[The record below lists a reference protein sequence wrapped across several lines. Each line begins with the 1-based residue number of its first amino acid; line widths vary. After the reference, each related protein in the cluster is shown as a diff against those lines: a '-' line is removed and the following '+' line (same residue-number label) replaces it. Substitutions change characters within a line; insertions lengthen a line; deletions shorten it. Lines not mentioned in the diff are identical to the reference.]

1 MKKNTITSFSFFFA
15 TLLILICLSLNIK
28 ADEDFSFLNVYKK
41 ALLNSNIIKKNEFLL
56 NSKTNLIS
64 NAYSN
69 KDWNLDF
76 TSSLTLDNKRSDN
89 IGDYVDHKTTVNT
102 ISLDKTLIDFGFTDK
117 SVEIALN
124 NKKIA
129 SNNLL
134 LAKQNLFINT
144 LSSYLNV
151 YNSNKILDLR
161 VSNVNRFKTAV
172 KAAKLKLSAGAIT
185 PTTVS
190 EAEARLARS
199 EYELATSKTEQIN
212 YVNEFKSLIGED
224 FNLKKMILPEFKY
237 SLPKSIKEAES
248 LALNTNLNILN
259 IKLAKKNAE
268 LLKAKQLASSY
279 PSLDLD
285 FYLKNSESNSDS
297 SVDDYSSYGTILTFK
312 SSLLRNKSESSL
324 ILSLDNN
331 YKSIL
336 EEQNELIRVSK
347 LNTLSLFNKYIN
359 SDFNVI
365 AANKEYNASK
375 LALNGVKKE
384 EEFGLRTLLDVL
396 DIEVDLMN
404 SEVRLLKSKSDQLL
418 NKYRLLIDIGK
429 YNF

>member
-1 MKKNTITSFSFFFA
+1 MQKNITSSFSFFF
-15 TLLILICLSLNIK
+15 IIIVICLSFKIK
-28 ADEDFSFLNVYKK
+28 ADENFSFSNAYKK
-41 ALLNSNIIKKNEFLL
+41 ALSNSNMIKKNEYLL

-76 TSSLTLDNKRSDN
+76 TSSLTLDNKKSDN
-89 IGDYVDHKTTVNT
+89 IGDYVDQKTTVNT

-224 FNLKKMILPEFKY
+224 FNLKKMNLPEFKY
-237 SLPKSIKEAES
+237 SLPKTIKEAES
-248 LALNTNLNILN
+248 LALNSNLNILN
-259 IKLAKKNAE
+259 ITLAKKNAE

-285 FYLKNSESNSDS
+285 FYLKNSESDSNS

-418 NKYRLLIDIGK
+418 NKYKLLIDLGK

>member
-1 MKKNTITSFSFFFA
+1 MQKNITSSFSFFF
-15 TLLILICLSLNIK
+15 IIIVICLSFKIK
-28 ADEDFSFLNVYKK
+28 ADENFSFSNAYKK
-41 ALLNSNIIKKNEFLL
+41 ALSNSNMIKKNEFLL
-56 NSKTNLIS
+56 NSKSNLIS

-76 TSSLTLDNKRSDN
+76 TSSLTLDNKKSDN
-89 IGDYVDHKTTVNT
+89 IGDYVDQKTTVNT

-185 PTTVS
+185 PTTLS

-212 YVNEFKSLIGED
+212 YMNEFKSLIGED
-224 FNLKKMILPEFKY
+224 FNLKKMNLPEFKY
-237 SLPKSIKEAES
+237 SLPKTIKEAES
-248 LALNTNLNILN
+248 LALNSNLNILN
-259 IKLAKKNAE
+259 ITLAKKNAE

-285 FYLKNSESNSDS
+285 FYLKNSESDSNS
-297 SVDDYSSYGTILTFK
+297 SVNDYSSYGTILTFK

-418 NKYRLLIDIGK
+418 NKYKLLIDIGK

>member
-1 MKKNTITSFSFFFA
+1 MQKNITTLFSFFFI
-15 TLLILICLSLNIK
+15 TVLILICFSFNIK
-28 ADEDFSFLNVYKK
+28 ANEDFSFLNVYKK

-69 KDWNLDF
+69 KDWNFDF
-76 TSSLTLDNKRSDN
+76 TSSLTLDNKKSDN
-89 IGDYVDHKTTVNT
+89 IGDYVDQKTTVNT

-172 KAAKLKLSAGAIT
+172 KAAKLKLSAGTIT

-224 FNLKKMILPEFKY
+224 FNLKKMNLPEFKY
-237 SLPKSIKEAES
+237 SLPKTIKEAES
-248 LALNTNLNILN
+248 LALNSNLNILN
-259 IKLAKKNAE
+259 ITLAKKNAE

-285 FYLKNSESNSDS
+285 FYLKNSESDSNS
-297 SVDDYSSYGTILTFK
+297 SVNDYSSYGTILTFK

-418 NKYRLLIDIGK
+418 NKYKLLIDIGK

>member
-1 MKKNTITSFSFFFA
+1 MQKNITSSFSFFF
-15 TLLILICLSLNIK
+15 IIIVICLSFKIK
-28 ADEDFSFLNVYKK
+28 ADENFSFSNAYKK
-41 ALLNSNIIKKNEFLL
+41 ALSNSNMIKKNEFLL
-56 NSKTNLIS
+56 NSKSNLIS

-76 TSSLTLDNKRSDN
+76 TSSLTLDNKKSDN
-89 IGDYVDHKTTVNT
+89 IGDYVDQKTTVNT

-172 KAAKLKLSAGAIT
+172 KAAKLKLSAGTIT

-224 FNLKKMILPEFKY
+224 FNLKKMNLPEFKY
-237 SLPKSIKEAES
+237 SLPKTIKEAES
-248 LALNTNLNILN
+248 LALNSNLNILN
-259 IKLAKKNAE
+259 ITLAKKNAE

-285 FYLKNSESNSDS
+285 FYLKNSESDSNS
-297 SVDDYSSYGTILTFK
+297 SVNDYSSYGTILTFK
-312 SSLLRNKSESSL
+312 SSLLRNKSETSL

-418 NKYRLLIDIGK
+418 NKYKLLIDIGK

>member
-1 MKKNTITSFSFFFA
+1 MQKNITSSFSFFF
-15 TLLILICLSLNIK
+15 IIIVICLSFKIK
-28 ADEDFSFLNVYKK
+28 ADENFSFSNAYKK
-41 ALLNSNIIKKNEFLL
+41 ALSNSNMIKKNEFLL

-76 TSSLTLDNKRSDN
+76 TSSLTLDNKKSDN
-89 IGDYVDHKTTVNT
+89 IGDYVDQKTTVNT

-144 LSSYLNV
+144 LTSYLNV

-172 KAAKLKLSAGAIT
+172 KAAKLKLSAGTIT

-212 YVNEFKSLIGED
+212 NINEFKSLIGED
-224 FNLKKMILPEFKY
+224 FNLKKMNLPEFKY
-237 SLPKSIKEAES
+237 SLPKTIKEAES
-248 LALNTNLNILN
+248 LALNSNLNILN
-259 IKLAKKNAE
+259 ITLAKKNAE

-285 FYLKNSESNSDS
+285 FYLKNSESDSNS
-297 SVDDYSSYGTILTFK
+297 SVNDYSSYGTILTFK

-418 NKYRLLIDIGK
+418 NKYKLLIDIGK

>member
-1 MKKNTITSFSFFFA
+1 MQKNITSSFSFFF
-15 TLLILICLSLNIK
+15 IIIVICLSFKIK
-28 ADEDFSFLNVYKK
+28 ADENFSFSNAYKK
-41 ALLNSNIIKKNEFLL
+41 ALSNSNMIKKNEFLL
-56 NSKTNLIS
+56 NSKSNLIS

-76 TSSLTLDNKRSDN
+76 TSSLTLDNKKSDN
-89 IGDYVDHKTTVNT
+89 IGDYVDQKTTVNT

-172 KAAKLKLSAGAIT
+172 KAAKLKLSAGTIT

-224 FNLKKMILPEFKY
+224 FNLKKMNLPEFKY
-237 SLPKSIKEAES
+237 SLPETVKEAES
-248 LALNTNLNILN
+248 LALNSNLNILN
-259 IKLAKKNAE
+259 ITLAKKNAE

-285 FYLKNSESNSDS
+285 FYLKNSESDSNS
-297 SVDDYSSYGTILTFK
+297 SVNDYSSYGTILTFK

-418 NKYRLLIDIGK
+418 NKYKLLIDIGK

>member
-1 MKKNTITSFSFFFA
+1 MYMQKNKTSLFSFFF
-15 TLLILICLSLNIK
+15 IIIVICLSFKIK
-28 ADEDFSFLNVYKK
+28 ADENFSFSNAYKK
-41 ALLNSNIIKKNEFLL
+41 ALSNSNMIKKNEFLL
-56 NSKTNLIS
+56 NSKSNLIS

-76 TSSLTLDNKRSDN
+76 TGSLTLDNKKSDN
-89 IGDYVDHKTTVNT
+89 IGDYVDQKTTVNT

-172 KAAKLKLSAGAIT
+172 KAAKLKLSAGTIT

-224 FNLKKMILPEFKY
+224 FNLKKMNLPEFKY
-237 SLPKSIKEAES
+237 SLPKTIKEAES
-248 LALNTNLNILN
+248 LALNSNLNILN
-259 IKLAKKNAE
+259 ITLAKKNAE

-285 FYLKNSESNSDS
+285 FYLKNSESDSNS
-297 SVDDYSSYGTILTFK
+297 SVNDYSSYGTILTFK

-359 SDFNVI
+359 SDVNVI

-418 NKYRLLIDIGK
+418 NKYKLLIDIGK

>member
-1 MKKNTITSFSFFFA
+1 MQKNITSSFSFFF
-15 TLLILICLSLNIK
+15 IIIVICLSFKIK
-28 ADEDFSFLNVYKK
+28 ADENFSFSNAYKK
-41 ALLNSNIIKKNEFLL
+41 AISNSNMIKKNEFLL
-56 NSKTNLIS
+56 NSKSNLIS

-76 TSSLTLDNKRSDN
+76 TSSLTLDNKKSDN
-89 IGDYVDHKTTVNT
+89 IGDYVDQKTTVNT

-172 KAAKLKLSAGAIT
+172 KAAKLKLSAGTIT

-224 FNLKKMILPEFKY
+224 FNLKKMNLPEFKY
-237 SLPKSIKEAES
+237 SLPETIKEAES
-248 LALNTNLNILN
+248 LALNSNLNILN
-259 IKLAKKNAE
+259 ITLAKKNAE

-285 FYLKNSESNSDS
+285 FYLKNSESDSNS
-297 SVDDYSSYGTILTFK
+297 SVNDYSSYGTILTFK
-312 SSLLRNKSESSL
+312 SSLLRNKSETSL
-324 ILSLDNN
+324 ILSLDDDYN
-331 YKSIL
+331 SIL
-336 EEQNELIRVSK
+336 EEEKELTRVSK
-347 LNTLSLFNKYIN
+347 LKTLSLYNNYIN
-359 SDFNVI
+359 SDFSVI

-396 DIEVDLMN
+396 DIEVDLIN

-418 NKYRLLIDIGK
+418 NKYKLLIDIGK

>member
-1 MKKNTITSFSFFFA
+1 MQKNITSSFSFFF
-15 TLLILICLSLNIK
+15 IIIVICLSFKIK
-28 ADEDFSFLNVYKK
+28 ADENFSFSNAYKK
-41 ALLNSNIIKKNEFLL
+41 ALSNSNMIKKNEFLL

-76 TSSLTLDNKRSDN
+76 TSSLTLDNKKSDN
-89 IGDYVDHKTTVNT
+89 IGDYVDQKTTVNT
-102 ISLDKTLIDFGFTDK
+102 ISLDKTLIDFGYTDK

-144 LSSYLNV
+144 LTSYLNV

-172 KAAKLKLSAGAIT
+172 KASKLKLSAGTIT

-199 EYELATSKTEQIN
+199 EYELATSKTEQLN

-224 FNLKKMILPEFKY
+224 FNLKKMKFPEFKY
-237 SLPKSIKEAES
+237 SLPKTIKEAES
-248 LALNTNLNILN
+248 LALNSNLNILN
-259 IKLAKKNAE
+259 ISLAKKNAE

-285 FYLKNSESNSDS
+285 FYLKNSESDSNS
-297 SVDDYSSYGTILTFK
+297 SVNDYSSYGTILTFK

-347 LNTLSLFNKYIN
+347 LNTLSLFNNYIN

-418 NKYRLLIDIGK
+418 NKYKLLIDIGK

>member
-1 MKKNTITSFSFFFA
+1 MQKNITSSFSFFF
-15 TLLILICLSLNIK
+15 IIIVICLSFKIK
-28 ADEDFSFLNVYKK
+28 ADENFSFSNAYKK
-41 ALLNSNIIKKNEFLL
+41 ALSNSNMIKKNEFLL

-76 TSSLTLDNKRSDN
+76 TSSLTLDNKKSDN
-89 IGDYVDHKTTVNT
+89 IGDYVDQKTTVNT

-172 KAAKLKLSAGAIT
+172 KAAKLKLSAGTIT

-224 FNLKKMILPEFKY
+224 FNLKKMNLPEFKY
-237 SLPKSIKEAES
+237 SLPKTIKEAES
-248 LALNTNLNILN
+248 LALNSNLNILN
-259 IKLAKKNAE
+259 ITLAKKNAE

-285 FYLKNSESNSDS
+285 FYLKNSESDSNS
-297 SVDDYSSYGTILTFK
+297 SVNDYSSYGTILTFK

-336 EEQNELIRVSK
+336 EEQKELIRVSK
-347 LNTLSLFNKYIN
+347 LNTLSLFNNYIN

-396 DIEVDLMN
+396 DIEVDVMN

-418 NKYRLLIDIGK
+418 NKYKLLIDIGK

>member
-1 MKKNTITSFSFFFA
+1 MQKSITSSFSFFF
-15 TLLILICLSLNIK
+15 IIIVICLSFKIK
-28 ADEDFSFLNVYKK
+28 AEENFSFSNAYKK
-41 ALLNSNIIKKNEFLL
+41 ALSNSNIIKKNEFLL
-56 NSKTNLIS
+56 DSKTNLIS

-69 KDWNLDF
+69 KDWNFDF
-76 TSSLTLDNKRSDN
+76 TSSLTSDNKKSDN
-89 IGDYVDHKTTVNT
+89 IGDYVNQNMTVNT
-102 ISLDKTLIDFGFTDK
+102 ISVDKTLIDFGFTDK

-144 LSSYLNV
+144 LTSYLNV

-172 KAAKLKLSAGAIT
+172 KAAKLKLSAGTIT

-199 EYELATSKTEQIN
+199 EYELATSKTEQLN
-212 YVNEFKSLIGED
+212 YVNEFKSLIGEN
-224 FNLKKMILPEFKY
+224 FNLKKLNLPEFKY

-248 LALNTNLNILN
+248 LALNSNLNILN
-259 IKLAKKNAE
+259 ITLDKKNAE
-268 LLKAKQLASSY
+268 LLKAKQLANSY

-285 FYLKNSESNSDS
+285 FYLKNSESDSNS
-297 SVDDYSSYGTILTFK
+297 SVDDYSSYGTILRFK

-331 YKSIL
+331 YKSIF

-359 SDFNVI
+359 SDVNVI

-396 DIEVDLMN
+396 DIEVDVMN

-418 NKYRLLIDIGK
+418 NKYKLLIDIGK

>member
-1 MKKNTITSFSFFFA
+1 MQKNITSSFSFFF
-15 TLLILICLSLNIK
+15 IIIVICLSFKIK
-28 ADEDFSFLNVYKK
+28 ADENFSFSNAYKK
-41 ALLNSNIIKKNEFLL
+41 ALSNSNMIKKNEFLL
-56 NSKTNLIS
+56 NSKSNLIS

-76 TSSLTLDNKRSDN
+76 TSSLTLDNKKSDN
-89 IGDYVDHKTTVNT
+89 IGDYVDQKTTVNT

-172 KAAKLKLSAGAIT
+172 KAAKLKLSAGTIT

-224 FNLKKMILPEFKY
+224 FNLKKMNLPEFKY
-237 SLPKSIKEAES
+237 SLPKTIKEAES
-248 LALNTNLNILN
+248 LALNSNLNILN
-259 IKLAKKNAE
+259 IRLAKKNAE

-285 FYLKNSESNSDS
+285 FYLKNSESDSNS
-297 SVDDYSSYGTILTFK
+297 SVNDYSSYGTILTFK

-418 NKYRLLIDIGK
+418 NKYKLLIDIGK

>member
-1 MKKNTITSFSFFFA
+1 MQKNITTSFSFFLI
-15 TLLILICLSLNIK
+15 TVLILIFFSFNIK

-76 TSSLTLDNKRSDN
+76 TSSITLDNKKSDN
-89 IGDYVDHKTTVNT
+89 IGDYVDQKTTVNT
-102 ISLDKTLIDFGFTDK
+102 ISLGKTLIDFGYTDK
-117 SVEIALN
+117 GVEIALN

-134 LAKQNLFINT
+134 LAKKNLFINT
-144 LSSYLNV
+144 LKSYLNV

-172 KAAKLKLSAGAIT
+172 KASKLKLSAGTIT

-199 EYELATSKTEQIN
+199 EYELATSKTEQLN
-212 YVNEFKSLIGED
+212 YMNDFKSLIGED
-224 FNLKKMILPEFKY
+224 FNIKKMKFPEFKY
-237 SLPKSIKEAES
+237 SLPKSIQEAES
-248 LALNTNLNILN
+248 LSLNSNLRILN
-259 IKLAKKNAE
+259 IRLTKKNGQ
-268 LLKAKQLASSY
+268 LLKDKQLASSY

-285 FYLKNSESNSDS
+285 LYMKSSESDSNS
-297 SVDDYSSYGTILTFK
+297 SVNDYSSYGTKFTFK
-312 SSLLRNKSESSL
+312 SSLFRNKSETSL
-324 ILSLDNN
+324 ILSLDNDYN
-331 YKSIL
+331 SIL
-336 EEQNELIRVSK
+336 EEEKELTRVSK
-347 LNTLSLFNKYIN
+347 LKTLSLFNNYIN
-359 SDFNVI
+359 SDFSVI

-375 LALNGVKKE
+375 LALDGVKKE

-396 DIEVDLMN
+396 DIEVDVMN

-418 NKYRLLIDIGK
+418 NKYKLLIDIGK

>member
-1 MKKNTITSFSFFFA
+1 MQKNITSSFSFFF
-15 TLLILICLSLNIK
+15 IIIVICLSFKIK
-28 ADEDFSFLNVYKK
+28 ADENFPFSNAYKK
-41 ALLNSNIIKKNEFLL
+41 ALSNSNIIKKNEFLL

-76 TSSLTLDNKRSDN
+76 TSSLTLDNKKSDN
-89 IGDYVDHKTTVNT
+89 IGDYVDQKTNVNT

-172 KAAKLKLSAGAIT
+172 KAAKLKLSAGTIT

-224 FNLKKMILPEFKY
+224 FNLKKMNLPKFKY
-237 SLPKSIKEAES
+237 SLPNTIKEAES
-248 LALNTNLNILN
+248 LALNSNLNILN

-285 FYLKNSESNSDS
+285 FYLKNSESDSNS
-297 SVDDYSSYGTILTFK
+297 SVNDYSSYGTILTFK

-324 ILSLDNN
+324 ILSLDND

-336 EEQNELIRVSK
+336 EEHNELIRVSK

-418 NKYRLLIDIGK
+418 NKYKLLIDIGK

>member
-1 MKKNTITSFSFFFA
+1 MQKNITSSFSFFFI
-15 TLLILICLSLNIK
+15 ILVIFLSFKIK
-28 ADEDFSFLNVYKK
+28 ADENFSFSNAYKK
-41 ALLNSNIIKKNEFLL
+41 ALSNSNMIKKNEFLL
-56 NSKTNLIS
+56 NSKSNLIS

-76 TSSLTLDNKRSDN
+76 TSSLTLDNKKSDN
-89 IGDYVDHKTTVNT
+89 IGDYVDQKTTVNT

-134 LAKQNLFINT
+134 LAKQNLFIDT

-172 KAAKLKLSAGAIT
+172 KAAKLKLSAGTIT

-224 FNLKKMILPEFKY
+224 FNLKKMNLPEFKY
-237 SLPKSIKEAES
+237 SLPKTIKEAES
-248 LALNTNLNILN
+248 LALNSNLNILN
-259 IKLAKKNAE
+259 ITLAKKNAE

-285 FYLKNSESNSDS
+285 FYLKNSESDSNS
-297 SVDDYSSYGTILTFK
+297 SVNDYSSYGTILTFK

-418 NKYRLLIDIGK
+418 NKYKLLIDIGK

>member
-1 MKKNTITSFSFFFA
+1 MQKNITPLFSYIVVI
-15 TLLILICLSLNIK
+15 TLICLSFITK
-28 ADEDFSFLNVYKK
+28 ADEKFSFLNAYKI
-41 ALLNSNIIKKNEFLL
+41 ALSNNNIIKKNEFVLK
-56 NSKTNLIS
+56 SKINLIN

-76 TSSLTLDNKRSDN
+76 TSSLTLDNKKSDN
-89 IGDYVDHKTTVNT
+89 TGDYVNQNTTVNT
-102 ISLDKTLIDFGFTDK
+102 ISLDKTLVDFGLTEK
-117 SVEIALN
+117 SLEIALN

-144 LSSYLNV
+144 LTSYLNV

-161 VSNVNRFKTAV
+161 GSNFNRFKTAV
-172 KAAKLKLSAGAIT
+172 RAAKLKLSAGTIT

-199 EYELATSKTEQIN
+199 EYELAISKTEQLN
-212 YVNEFKSLIGED
+212 YINEFKSLIGED
-224 FNLKKMILPEFKY
+224 FNLKKLNFPEFKY
-237 SLPKSIKEAES
+237 SLPKSIEEAKNLS
-248 LALNTNLNILN
+248 INSNLNILN
-259 IKLAKKNAE
+259 IKLTKKNAE

-279 PSLDLD
+279 PSIDLD
-285 FYLKNSESNSDS
+285 FYLKSSETDSNS
-297 SVDDYSSYGTILTFK
+297 SVNDYSSYGTILSFK

-336 EEQNELIRVSK
+336 EEEKELIRVSK
-347 LNTLSLFNKYIN
+347 LNTLSLFNNYIN

-396 DIEVDLMN
+396 DIEVDVIN
-404 SEVRLLKSKSDQLL
+404 SEVRLLKSKSDKLL
-418 NKYRLLIDIGK
+418 NKYKLLIDIGK

>member
-1 MKKNTITSFSFFFA
+1 MQKNITSSFSFFF
-15 TLLILICLSLNIK
+15 IIIVICLSFKIK
-28 ADEDFSFLNVYKK
+28 ADENFSFSNAYKK
-41 ALLNSNIIKKNEFLL
+41 ALSNSNMIKKNEFLL

-76 TSSLTLDNKRSDN
+76 TSSLTLDNKKSDN
-89 IGDYVDHKTTVNT
+89 IGDYVDQKTTVNT

-172 KAAKLKLSAGAIT
+172 KAAKLKLSAGTIT

-224 FNLKKMILPEFKY
+224 FNLKKMNLPEFKY
-237 SLPKSIKEAES
+237 SLPKTIKEAES
-248 LALNTNLNILN
+248 LALNSNLNILN
-259 IKLAKKNAE
+259 ITLAKKNAE
-268 LLKAKQLASSY
+268 LLKAKQLASSH

-285 FYLKNSESNSDS
+285 FYLKNSESDSNS
-297 SVDDYSSYGTILTFK
+297 SVNDYSSYGTILTFK

-418 NKYRLLIDIGK
+418 NKYKLLIDIGK

>member
-1 MKKNTITSFSFFFA
+1 MQKNITSSFSFFF
-15 TLLILICLSLNIK
+15 IIIVICLSFKIK
-28 ADEDFSFLNVYKK
+28 ADENFSFSNAYKK
-41 ALLNSNIIKKNEFLL
+41 ALSNSNMIKKNEFLL

-76 TSSLTLDNKRSDN
+76 TSSLTLDNKKSDN
-89 IGDYVDHKTTVNT
+89 IGDYVDQKTTVNT

-172 KAAKLKLSAGAIT
+172 KAAKLKLSAGTIT

-224 FNLKKMILPEFKY
+224 FNLKKMNLPEFKY
-237 SLPKSIKEAES
+237 SLPKTIKEAES
-248 LALNTNLNILN
+248 LALNSNLNILN
-259 IKLAKKNAE
+259 ITLAKKNAE

-285 FYLKNSESNSDS
+285 FYLKNSESDSNS
-297 SVDDYSSYGTILTFK
+297 SVNDYSSYGTILTFK

-347 LNTLSLFNKYIN
+347 LNTLSLFNKYKN

-418 NKYRLLIDIGK
+418 NKYKLLIDIGK

>member
-1 MKKNTITSFSFFFA
+1 MQKNITSSFSFFF
-15 TLLILICLSLNIK
+15 IIIVICLSFKIK
-28 ADEDFSFLNVYKK
+28 ADENFSFSNAYKK
-41 ALLNSNIIKKNEFLL
+41 ALSNSNMIKKNEFLL
-56 NSKTNLIS
+56 NSKSNLIS

-76 TSSLTLDNKRSDN
+76 TSSLTLDNKKSDN
-89 IGDYVDHKTTVNT
+89 IGDYVDQKTTVNT

-172 KAAKLKLSAGAIT
+172 KAAKLKLSAGTIT

-212 YVNEFKSLIGED
+212 YMNEFKSLIGED
-224 FNLKKMILPEFKY
+224 FNLKKMNLPEFKY
-237 SLPKSIKEAES
+237 SLPETIKEAES
-248 LALNTNLNILN
+248 LALNSNLNILN
-259 IKLAKKNAE
+259 ITLAKKNAE

-285 FYLKNSESNSDS
+285 FYLKNSESDSNS
-297 SVDDYSSYGTILTFK
+297 SVNDYSSYGTILTFK
-312 SSLLRNKSESSL
+312 SSLFRNKSESSL

-331 YKSIL
+331 YKSIF

-418 NKYRLLIDIGK
+418 NKYKLLIDIGK

>member
-1 MKKNTITSFSFFFA
+1 MQKNITSSFSFFF
-15 TLLILICLSLNIK
+15 IIIVICLSFKIK
-28 ADEDFSFLNVYKK
+28 ADENFSFSNAYKK
-41 ALLNSNIIKKNEFLL
+41 AISNSNMIKKNEFLL
-56 NSKTNLIS
+56 NSKSNLIS

-76 TSSLTLDNKRSDN
+76 TSSLTLDNKKSDN
-89 IGDYVDHKTTVNT
+89 IGDYVDQKTTVNT

-144 LSSYLNV
+144 LTSYLNV

-161 VSNVNRFKTAV
+161 ASNVNRFKTAV
-172 KAAKLKLSAGAIT
+172 KAAKLKLSAGTIT

-224 FNLKKMILPEFKY
+224 FNLKKMNLPEFKY
-237 SLPKSIKEAES
+237 SLPKTIKEAES
-248 LALNTNLNILN
+248 LALNSNLNILN
-259 IKLAKKNAE
+259 ITLAKKNAE

-285 FYLKNSESNSDS
+285 FYLKNSESDSNS
-297 SVDDYSSYGTILTFK
+297 SVNDYSSYGTILTFK

-324 ILSLDNN
+324 ILSLDND

-359 SDFNVI
+359 SDVNVI

-418 NKYRLLIDIGK
+418 NKYKLLIDIGK

>member
-1 MKKNTITSFSFFFA
+1 MQKNITSSFSFFF
-15 TLLILICLSLNIK
+15 IIIVICLSFKIK
-28 ADEDFSFLNVYKK
+28 ADENFSFSNAYKK
-41 ALLNSNIIKKNEFLL
+41 ALSNSNMIKKNEFLL

-76 TSSLTLDNKRSDN
+76 TSSLTLDNKKSDN
-89 IGDYVDHKTTVNT
+89 IGDYVDQKTTVNT

-144 LSSYLNV
+144 LTSYLNV

-172 KAAKLKLSAGAIT
+172 KAAKLKLSAGTIT

-224 FNLKKMILPEFKY
+224 FNLKKMNLPEFKY
-237 SLPKSIKEAES
+237 SLPKTIKEAES
-248 LALNTNLNILN
+248 LALNSNLNILN
-259 IKLAKKNAE
+259 ITLAKKNAE

-285 FYLKNSESNSDS
+285 FYLKNSESDSNS
-297 SVDDYSSYGTILTFK
+297 SVNDYSSYGTILTFK

-418 NKYRLLIDIGK
+418 NKYKLLIDIGK

>member
-1 MKKNTITSFSFFFA
+1 M
-15 TLLILICLSLNIK
+15 
-28 ADEDFSFLNVYKK
+28 
-41 ALLNSNIIKKNEFLL
+41 
-56 NSKTNLIS
+56 IS

-76 TSSLTLDNKRSDN
+76 TSSLTLDNKKSDN
-89 IGDYVDHKTTVNT
+89 IGDYVDQKTTVNT
-102 ISLDKTLIDFGFTDK
+102 ISLDKTLIDFGYTDK
-117 SVEIALN
+117 GVEIALN

-144 LSSYLNV
+144 LTSYLNV

-172 KAAKLKLSAGAIT
+172 KASKLKLSAGTIT

-199 EYELATSKTEQIN
+199 EYELATSKTEQLN
-212 YVNEFKSLIGED
+212 YMNDFKSLIGED
-224 FNLKKMILPEFKY
+224 FNLKKMKFPEFKY
-237 SLPKSIKEAES
+237 SLPKSIEEAES
-248 LALNTNLNILN
+248 LSLNSNLRILNIL
-259 IKLAKKNAE
+259 LTKKNAQ
-268 LLKAKQLASSY
+268 LLKDKQLASSY

-285 FYLKNSESNSDS
+285 LYMKSSESDSNS
-297 SVDDYSSYGTILTFK
+297 SVNDYSSYGTTLTFK
-312 SSLLRNKSESSL
+312 SSLFRNKSETSL
-324 ILSLDNN
+324 ILSLDDD
-331 YKSIL
+331 YKSVL
-336 EEQNELIRVSK
+336 EEEKELIRVSK
-347 LNTLSLFNKYIN
+347 LKTLSLFNNYIN

-375 LALNGVKKE
+375 LALDGVKKE

-396 DIEVDLMN
+396 DIEVDVMN

-418 NKYRLLIDIGK
+418 NKYKLLIDIGK

>member
-1 MKKNTITSFSFFFA
+1 MQKNITSSFSFFF
-15 TLLILICLSLNIK
+15 IIIVICLSFKIK
-28 ADEDFSFLNVYKK
+28 ADENFSFSNAYKK
-41 ALLNSNIIKKNEFLL
+41 AISNSNMIKKNEFLL
-56 NSKTNLIS
+56 NSKSNLIS

-76 TSSLTLDNKRSDN
+76 TSSLTLDNKKSDN
-89 IGDYVDHKTTVNT
+89 IGDYVDQKTTVNT

-144 LSSYLNV
+144 LRSYLNV

-172 KAAKLKLSAGAIT
+172 KAAKLKLSAGTIT

-212 YVNEFKSLIGED
+212 HVNEFKSLIGED
-224 FNLKKMILPEFKY
+224 FNLKKMNLPEFKY

-248 LALNTNLNILN
+248 LALNSNLNILN
-259 IKLAKKNAE
+259 IVLAKKNAE

-285 FYLKNSESNSDS
+285 FYLKNSESDSNS
-297 SVDDYSSYGTILTFK
+297 SVNDYSSYGTILTFK

-418 NKYRLLIDIGK
+418 NKYKLLIDIGK

>member
-1 MKKNTITSFSFFFA
+1 MQKNITSSFSFFF
-15 TLLILICLSLNIK
+15 IIIVICLSFKIK
-28 ADEDFSFLNVYKK
+28 ADENFSFSNAYKK
-41 ALLNSNIIKKNEFLL
+41 ALSNSNMIKKNEFLL
-56 NSKTNLIS
+56 NSKSNLIS

-76 TSSLTLDNKRSDN
+76 TSSLTLDNKKSDN
-89 IGDYVDHKTTVNT
+89 IGDYVDQKTTVNT

-144 LSSYLNV
+144 LRSYLNV

-172 KAAKLKLSAGAIT
+172 KAAKLKLSAGTIT

-224 FNLKKMILPEFKY
+224 FNLKKMNLPEFKY
-237 SLPKSIKEAES
+237 SLPKTIKEAES
-248 LALNTNLNILN
+248 LALNSNLNILN
-259 IKLAKKNAE
+259 ITLAKKNAE

-285 FYLKNSESNSDS
+285 FYLKNSESDSNS
-297 SVDDYSSYGTILTFK
+297 SVNDYSSYGTILTFK

-418 NKYRLLIDIGK
+418 NKYKLLIDIGK

>member
-1 MKKNTITSFSFFFA
+1 MQKNITSSFSFFFII
-15 TLLILICLSLNIK
+15 TVICLSFKIK
-28 ADEDFSFLNVYKK
+28 ADENFSFSNAYKK
-41 ALLNSNIIKKNEFLL
+41 ALSNSNMIKKNEFLL
-56 NSKTNLIS
+56 NSKSNLIS

-76 TSSLTLDNKRSDN
+76 TSSLTLDNKKSDN
-89 IGDYVDHKTTVNT
+89 IGDYVDQKTTVNT
-102 ISLDKTLIDFGFTDK
+102 ISLDKTLIDFGFTEK

-124 NKKIA
+124 NRKIA

-172 KAAKLKLSAGAIT
+172 KAAKLKLSAGTIT

-212 YVNEFKSLIGED
+212 NINEFKSLIGED
-224 FNLKKMILPEFKY
+224 FNLKKMNLPEFKY
-237 SLPKSIKEAES
+237 SLPKTIKEAES
-248 LALNTNLNILN
+248 LALNSNLNILN
-259 IKLAKKNAE
+259 ITLAKKNAE

-285 FYLKNSESNSDS
+285 FYLKNSESDSNS
-297 SVDDYSSYGTILTFK
+297 SVNDYSSYGTILTFK

-418 NKYRLLIDIGK
+418 NKYKLLIDIGK

>member
-1 MKKNTITSFSFFFA
+1 MQKNITSSFSFFF
-15 TLLILICLSLNIK
+15 IIIVICLSFKIK
-28 ADEDFSFLNVYKK
+28 ADENFSFSNAYKK
-41 ALLNSNIIKKNEFLL
+41 ALSNSNMIKKNEFLL

-76 TSSLTLDNKRSDN
+76 TSSLTLDNKKSDN
-89 IGDYVDHKTTVNT
+89 IGDYVDQKTTVNT

-172 KAAKLKLSAGAIT
+172 KAAKLKLSAGTIT

-212 YVNEFKSLIGED
+212 YMNEFKSLIGED
-224 FNLKKMILPEFKY
+224 FNLKKMNLPEFKY
-237 SLPKSIKEAES
+237 SLPETIKEAES
-248 LALNTNLNILN
+248 LALNSNLNILN
-259 IKLAKKNAE
+259 ITLAKKNAE

-285 FYLKNSESNSDS
+285 FYLKNSESDSNS
-297 SVDDYSSYGTILTFK
+297 SVNDYSSYGTILTFK

-418 NKYRLLIDIGK
+418 NKYKLLIDIGK

>member
-1 MKKNTITSFSFFFA
+1 MQKSITSSFSFFF
-15 TLLILICLSLNIK
+15 IIIVIGLSFKLK
-28 ADEDFSFLNVYKK
+28 ADENFSFSNAYKK
-41 ALLNSNIIKKNEFLL
+41 ALSNSSIIKKNEFLL

-76 TSSLTLDNKRSDN
+76 TSSLTLDNKKSDN
-89 IGDYVDHKTTVNT
+89 IGDYVDQKTTLNS

-161 VSNVNRFKTAV
+161 ISNVNRFKTAV
-172 KAAKLKLSAGAIT
+172 TAAKLKLSAGTIT

-199 EYELATSKTEQIN
+199 EYELATSKTEQLN

-224 FNLKKMILPEFKY
+224 FNLKKLNIPEFKY

-248 LALNTNLNILN
+248 LALNSNLNILN
-259 IKLAKKNAE
+259 ITLAKKNAE
-268 LLKAKQLASSY
+268 LLKAKQLANSY

-285 FYLKNSESNSDS
+285 FYLKNSESDSNS
-297 SVDDYSSYGTILTFK
+297 SVNDYSSYGTILTFK

-359 SDFNVI
+359 SDVNVI
-365 AANKEYNASK
+365 AANKEYNASM
-375 LALNGVKKE
+375 LALNGIKKE

-418 NKYRLLIDIGK
+418 NKYKLLIDIGK

>member
-1 MKKNTITSFSFFFA
+1 MQKNITSSFSFFF
-15 TLLILICLSLNIK
+15 IIIVICLSFKIK
-28 ADEDFSFLNVYKK
+28 ADENFSFSNAYKK
-41 ALLNSNIIKKNEFLL
+41 ALSNSNMIKKNEFLL
-56 NSKTNLIS
+56 NSKSNLIS

-76 TSSLTLDNKRSDN
+76 TSSLTLDNKKSDN
-89 IGDYVDHKTTVNT
+89 IGDYVDQKTTVNT

-144 LSSYLNV
+144 LTSYLNV

-172 KAAKLKLSAGAIT
+172 KAAKLKLSAGTIT

-224 FNLKKMILPEFKY
+224 FNLKKMNLPEFKY
-237 SLPKSIKEAES
+237 SLPETIKEAES
-248 LALNTNLNILN
+248 LALNSNLNILN
-259 IKLAKKNAE
+259 ITLAKKNAE

-285 FYLKNSESNSDS
+285 FYLKNSESDSNS
-297 SVDDYSSYGTILTFK
+297 SVNDYSSYGTILTFK

-418 NKYRLLIDIGK
+418 NKYKLLIDIGK

>member
-1 MKKNTITSFSFFFA
+1 MQKNITSSFSFFF
-15 TLLILICLSLNIK
+15 IIIVICLSFKIK
-28 ADEDFSFLNVYKK
+28 ADENFSFSNAYKK
-41 ALLNSNIIKKNEFLL
+41 AISNSNMIKKNEFLL
-56 NSKTNLIS
+56 NSKSNLIS

-76 TSSLTLDNKRSDN
+76 TSSLTLDNKKSDN
-89 IGDYVDHKTTVNT
+89 IGDYVDQKTTVNT

-134 LAKQNLFINT
+134 LAKQNLFIDT

-172 KAAKLKLSAGAIT
+172 KAAKLKLSAGTIT

-224 FNLKKMILPEFKY
+224 FNLKKMNLPEFKY
-237 SLPKSIKEAES
+237 SLPKTIKEAES
-248 LALNTNLNILN
+248 LALNSNLNILN
-259 IKLAKKNAE
+259 ITLAKKNAE
-268 LLKAKQLASSY
+268 LLKSKQLASSY

-285 FYLKNSESNSDS
+285 FYLKNSESDSNS
-297 SVDDYSSYGTILTFK
+297 SVNDYSSYGTILTFK

-418 NKYRLLIDIGK
+418 NKYKLLIDIGK

>member
-1 MKKNTITSFSFFFA
+1 MQKNITSSFSFFF
-15 TLLILICLSLNIK
+15 IIIVICLSFKTK
-28 ADEDFSFLNVYKK
+28 AEENFSFLNVYEK
-41 ALLNSNIIKKNEFLL
+41 ALSNSNMIKKNEFLL

-64 NAYSN
+64 NSYSN

-76 TSSLTLDNKRSDN
+76 TSSLTLDNKKLDN
-89 IGDYVDHKTTVNT
+89 IGDYVDQKTTVNT

-144 LSSYLNV
+144 LTSYLNV

-190 EAEARLARS
+190 QAEARLARS

-224 FNLKKMILPEFKY
+224 FNLKKMNLPEFKY
-237 SLPKSIKEAES
+237 SLPKSIKEAQS
-248 LALNTNLNILN
+248 LALNSNLKILN
-259 IKLAKKNAE
+259 IKLDKKNAE

-285 FYLKNSESNSDS
+285 FYLKNSESDSNS

-312 SSLLRNKSESSL
+312 SSLLRNKSETSL

-336 EEQNELIRVSK
+336 EDHNELIRVSK

-359 SDFNVI
+359 SDVNVI
-365 AANKEYNASK
+365 AASKEYNASK
-375 LALNGVKKE
+375 LALNGIKKE

-418 NKYRLLIDIGK
+418 NKYKLLIDIGK

>member
-1 MKKNTITSFSFFFA
+1 MKKNITSSFSFFF
-15 TLLILICLSLNIK
+15 IIIVICLSFKIK
-28 ADEDFSFLNVYKK
+28 ADENFSFSNAYKK
-41 ALLNSNIIKKNEFLL
+41 AISNSNIIKKNEFLL
-56 NSKTNLIS
+56 NSKSNLIS

-76 TSSLTLDNKRSDN
+76 TSSLTLDNKKSDN
-89 IGDYVDHKTTVNT
+89 IGDYVDQKTTVNT

-172 KAAKLKLSAGAIT
+172 KAAKLKLSAGTIT

-224 FNLKKMILPEFKY
+224 FNLKKMNLPEFKY
-237 SLPKSIKEAES
+237 SLPKTIKEAES
-248 LALNTNLNILN
+248 LALNSNLNILN
-259 IKLAKKNAE
+259 ITLAKKNAE

-285 FYLKNSESNSDS
+285 FYLKNSESDSNS
-297 SVDDYSSYGTILTFK
+297 SVNDYSSYGTILTFK
-312 SSLLRNKSESSL
+312 SSLLRNKSETSL
-324 ILSLDNN
+324 ILSLDDDYN
-331 YKSIL
+331 SIL
-336 EEQNELIRVSK
+336 EEEKELTRVSK
-347 LNTLSLFNKYIN
+347 LKTLSLYNNYIN
-359 SDFNVI
+359 SDFSVI

-418 NKYRLLIDIGK
+418 NKYKLLIDIGK